1 MTVYIKDTKNGFKS
15 IETNVSK
22 VTTLEDGRIAIE
34 YKNNDS
40 WLGIRTIYKDSIIEK
55 VEA

>member
-1 MTVYIKDTKNGFKS
+1 MKVYIKDTKNGLRS

-22 VTTLEDGRIAIE
+22 VITLDDGRIVIE
-34 YKNNDS
+34 YKDNGP
-40 WLGIRTIYKDSIIEK
+40 WLGIRTIHKDSIIEK

>member
-1 MTVYIKDTKNGFKS
+1 MTVYIKDTKNGLRS

-40 WLGIRTIYKDSIIEK
+40 WVGIRTIYKDSIIEK
-55 VEA
+55 VKA